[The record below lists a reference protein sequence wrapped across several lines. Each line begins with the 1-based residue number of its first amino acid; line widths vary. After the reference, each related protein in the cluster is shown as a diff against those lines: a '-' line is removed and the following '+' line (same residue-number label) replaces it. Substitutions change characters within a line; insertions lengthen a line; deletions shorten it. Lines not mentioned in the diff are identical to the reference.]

1 MIQTTLGFQKGD
13 FDQSVFKIRW
23 KKYYKK
29 CSYNMSQEGEVA
41 VQEKSWE
48 YVRMWK
54 NETWKNLMV
63 QNSWI
68 KQRYE

>member
-1 MIQTTLGFQKGD
+1 
-13 FDQSVFKIRW
+13 
-23 KKYYKK
+23 
-29 CSYNMSQEGEVA
+29 MSQEGEVA